1 MIFIDWAIVFSML
14 PGFLNSYITEEAWLR
29 VMLFG
34 CRVERSFSDRV
45 QDFTTGFQNLLCPL
59 HHG

>member
-1 MIFIDWAIVFSML
+1 MISIDWAIVFSML

-34 CRVERSFSDRV
+34 CRLWM
-45 QDFTTGFQNLLCPL
+45 G
-59 HHG
+59 